1 MFNLNNDVLNRERRK
16 LFPKI
21 YTITHRLSLNS
32 LKYLKSQKP
41 FKFYHSFIKKY
52 FPKKKKTQ
60 NESCY
65 SSQIISLISSSRNSY
80 FSLPIKISSSS
91 CEYNSSKYSQDM
103 ELNQLEK
110 KQFISN
116 KSKMVF
122 DKKQILYIDFL
133 KNKDLNNL
141 QNKLIQPK
149 IYKVTNLKKIK
160 NYNDELFE
168 ENKRSNSC
176 LNNNISKNMTNKYE
190 NSATK
195 NKNNESSTNIN
206 LKTKRSQEQQTD
218 ESEFSYNKVV
228 KNKIYKQRQQESKN
242 NEMIFE
248 KYYRENN
255 DNSRKM
261 NKFYNNFIKNNDDKK
276 EDMNLS
282 GNKYI
287 KIYWKNL
294 RKPIYIKSSKF
305 IDIKSS

>member
-32 LKYLKSQKP
+32 LKLLKSQKP
-41 FKFYHSFIKKY
+41 FKFYRAFIKKY
-52 FPKKKKTQ
+52 FPKKKRIQ

-65 SSQIISLISSSRNSY
+65 SSQIISLVSSSRNSY
-80 FSLPIKISSSS
+80 FSLPIKISSS

-110 KQFISN
+110 KPFFSN
-116 KSKMVF
+116 KNKMVF

-133 KNKDLNNL
+133 KNKELKNL

-149 IYKVTNLKKIK
+149 SYKVTNLRKIK
-160 NYNDELFE
+160 KSNDELLE
-168 ENKRSNSC
+168 ENKRSKSC
-176 LNNNISKNMTNKYE
+176 VNNNISQNMANKYE

-195 NKNNESSTNIN
+195 NKNTESSSNIN

-218 ESEFSYNKVV
+218 ETEFTYNKVDN
-228 KNKIYKQRQQESKN
+228 NKIYKQKQQESKN
-242 NEMIFE
+242 NEIIFE
-248 KYYRENN
+248 KYYRENSN
-255 DNSRKM
+255 NSRKI
-261 NKFYNNFIKNNDDKK
+261 NKFYNHFRKNIDDKK
-276 EDMNLS
+276 DEMNLS